1 MRFIDFAVTT
11 SLVLITAYLVAIGLT
26 YFIA

>member
-11 SLVLITAYLVAIGLT
+11 SLVLIPAYLVAIGLT